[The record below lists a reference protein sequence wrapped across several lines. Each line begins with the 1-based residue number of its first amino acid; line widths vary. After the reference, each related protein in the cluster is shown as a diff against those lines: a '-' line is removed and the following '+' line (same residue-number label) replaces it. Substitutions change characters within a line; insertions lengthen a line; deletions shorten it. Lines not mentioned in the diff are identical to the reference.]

1 MNAFLVLIQNK
12 FLGEGVRETDF
23 LNRFK
28 FLSQVSIMKRWAFFD
43 IDLTLVNEAAG
54 DLHLKSFNY
63 ALGETLGIK
72 VDIKKEFDH
81 SGKTDL
87 GLLKEVAAKYGM
99 GEKFQGK
106 VVDEAIDFTC
116 NFFQENIGKTPIK
129 LMPGAK
135 NVLGYLKNHTS
146 TAVGVV
152 TGNSERIALAKL
164 DVLGV
169 KNYFLLGGYGDR
181 FEKRVDIV
189 KDALRKATEFGMK
202 HFDTQDIDAYIIDD
216 TPRGM
221 EAAIGAHAKCIAVKS
236 GKYKN
241 DSDFLKYNTVAILN
255 SLEEVEKIKSIFPSR
270 M

>member
-1 MNAFLVLIQNK
+1 
-12 FLGEGVRETDF
+12 
-23 LNRFK
+23 
-28 FLSQVSIMKRWAFFD
+28 MKKWVFFD
-43 IDLTLVNEAAG
+43 VDLTLVNEAAG
-54 DLHLKSFNY
+54 DLHLKSFNH

-87 GLLKEVAAKYGM
+87 GLLKEVAAKYRM

-106 VVDEAIDFTC
+106 VVDDAINLTYEYFRQHL
-116 NFFQENIGKTPIK
+116 QEVIIE
-129 LMPGAK
+129 LMPGVK
-135 NVLGYLKNHTS
+135 KVLDYLRDGAS
-146 TAVGVV
+146 AAIGLV

-189 KDALRKATEFGMK
+189 KDALRKATEFSMK
-202 HFDTQDIDAYIIDD
+202 YFDTQDIDAYIIDD

-221 EAAIGAHAKCIAVKS
+221 EAAIGAHAKCIAVKN

-241 DSDFLKYNTVAILN
+241 DSDFIKYNTVAILD